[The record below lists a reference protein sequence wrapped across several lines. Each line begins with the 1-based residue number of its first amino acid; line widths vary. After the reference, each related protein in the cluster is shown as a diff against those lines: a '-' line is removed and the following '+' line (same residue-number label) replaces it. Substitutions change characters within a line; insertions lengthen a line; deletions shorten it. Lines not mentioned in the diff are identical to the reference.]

1 MNKLKYLWHT
11 LFHFKE
17 MGTVIPSSDS
27 MCRQM
32 TGFIDAIQ
40 DKVIIE
46 LGAGDGVITRH
57 ILSKMAPDAILF
69 VFEINPEL
77 CETLAKINDPRMI
90 LINDDAQTMGM
101 HLKKNG
107 YAKADHIIS
116 AIPFLILPEELTM
129 QILNSSRQILKDG
142 GSFIQMNYSKSLSQK
157 YRQVFD
163 SVDIK
168 YVPINI
174 PPGYVFKCT
183 TQKAITAGV

>member
-1 MNKLKYLWHT
+1 
-11 LFHFKE
+11 

-27 MCRQM
+27 MCRHM
-32 TGFIDAIQ
+32 TGFIDTIQ

-77 CETLAKINDPRMI
+77 CEILETINDPRVI
-90 LINDDAQTMGM
+90 LINDDAQTMGKY
-101 HLKKNG
+101 LKQNG
-107 YAKADHIIS
+107 YDNADHIIS
-116 AIPFLILPEELTM
+116 AIPFLILPENLTM
-129 QILNSSRQILKDG
+129 QILNASRKILKDG
-142 GSFIQMNYSKSLSQK
+142 GSFIQMNYSKSLCQK

-174 PPGYVFKCT
+174 PPGYVIKCT
-183 TQKAITAGV
+183 NQKVSIPEV